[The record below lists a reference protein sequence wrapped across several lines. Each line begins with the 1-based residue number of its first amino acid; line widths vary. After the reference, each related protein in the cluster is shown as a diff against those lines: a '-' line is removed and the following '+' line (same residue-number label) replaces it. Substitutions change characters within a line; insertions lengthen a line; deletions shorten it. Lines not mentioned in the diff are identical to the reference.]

1 MPAHLSTQLIATCR
15 QPSSARHTARLTARL
30 ATRLSPHLSA
40 STDRFHR
47 LSLPHPTSYYDAK
60 GLEPAFP
67 FGHGLSYT
75 TFRYSALSID
85 ADSKLVSCTLSNT
98 GTLDGAEVL
107 QLYLSYPPTAGEPPQ
122 QLRGFQKV
130 FLPAGKSATVTF
142 TPLSGEADLSTW
154 DEATHAWKG
163 VFGSFGVHVGSSS
176 RDIRLSGSLVVA

>member
-1 MPAHLSTQLIATCR
+1 MSACSLVDSVDRNLPATLFS
-15 QPSSARHTARLTARL
+15 
-30 ATRLSPHLSA
+30 SPH
-40 STDRFHR
+40 STSHCSPRHSPLTSPLRFHR